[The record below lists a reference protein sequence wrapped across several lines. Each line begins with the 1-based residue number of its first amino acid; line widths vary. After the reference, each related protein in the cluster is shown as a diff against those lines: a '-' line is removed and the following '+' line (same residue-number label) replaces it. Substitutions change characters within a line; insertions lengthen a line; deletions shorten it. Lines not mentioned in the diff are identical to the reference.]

1 MAIPSSATAEQA
13 LGFAAEGW
21 HFAVERSGF
30 RVLAA
35 VFRAESSIVGTQPPD
50 IGTVHSAGFWNI
62 LPMLLQHFYRNYK
75 GMILVR
81 TQTLMLF
88 SQSG

>member
-50 IGTVHSAGFWNI
+50 IGTVHSAGSGIYYQCYYNI
-62 LPMLLQHFYRNYK
+62 STETIRE
-75 GMILVR
+75 
-81 TQTLMLF
+81 
-88 SQSG
+88 